1 MSQKATSEIDHIL
14 VTTIPVT
21 PGTQGE
27 IGTQVQ
33 TTMETNLEEQF
44 ADLSSSPSSD
54 SISRNDA
61 TINNLEMVL
70 HSILLMSYP
79 DIKLLRDEDLTQEM
93 EDFMMVEKETFSS
106 LGLRTRMLN
115 RVKIL
120 QQYILNND
128 ALPPL
133 TMDYKEL
140 IHIVRQIM
148 SPNGG
153 DISVKSNTNLSVATS
168 TTGFPDN
175 APATVLALKEL
186 KIKDI
191 PKFSGDFDDLIDWYN
206 QAKDALGNN
215 H

>member
-1 MSQKATSEIDHIL
+1 
-14 VTTIPVT
+14 
-21 PGTQGE
+21 
-27 IGTQVQ
+27 
-33 TTMETNLEEQF
+33 METNLEEQF
-44 ADLSSSPSSD
+44 ADQSSSPSSN

-120 QQYILNND
+120 QQYILNKD
-128 ALPPL
+128 ELPPL

-140 IHIVRQIM
+140 IHIVRKIM
-148 SPNGG
+148 SPNGS
-153 DISVKSNTNLSVATS
+153 DISVKSNTNSSVATS

-191 PKFSGDFDDLIDWYN
+191 PKFSGAFDGFIDWYN
-206 QAKDALGNN
+206 
-215 H
+215 

>member
-1 MSQKATSEIDHIL
+1 MSQTVPSELDPIL
-14 VTTIPVT
+14 GTTVPIT

-44 ADLSSSPSSD
+44 ADPSSSPSSN

-120 QQYILNND
+120 QQYILNKD
-128 ALPPL
+128 ELPPL

-153 DISVKSNTNLSVATS
+153 DISVKSNTNLNVATS
-168 TTGFPDN
+168 TTGACN
-175 APATVLALKEL
+175 CSSNKGTK
-186 KIKDI
+186 
-191 PKFSGDFDDLIDWYN
+191 N
-206 QAKDALGNN
+206 QRYFQIFWGF
-215 H
+215 

>member
-1 MSQKATSEIDHIL
+1 
-14 VTTIPVT
+14 
-21 PGTQGE
+21 
-27 IGTQVQ
+27 
-33 TTMETNLEEQF
+33 
-44 ADLSSSPSSD
+44 
-54 SISRNDA
+54 
-61 TINNLEMVL
+61 
-70 HSILLMSYP
+70 MSYP

-120 QQYILNND
+120 QQYILNKD
-128 ALPPL
+128 ELPPL

-153 DISVKSNTNLSVATS
+153 DISVKSNTNSSVATS

-175 APATVLALKEL
+175 VPATVLALKEL

-191 PKFSGDFDDLIDWYN
+191 PTFSGDFDDWIDWYN
-206 QAKDALGNN
+206 PVKNALGNN
-215 H
+215 RWLGTAYKVGELNDNEKAISNSIFYQLAFATKESTIWT